1 MLLVVL
7 HLVALAASA
16 PAEPAAVGAEAP
28 RGAPAPRCKAAVLD
42 LAPGEGVSVERAQS
56 FTEVITGE
64 IGAELRSGGVRC
76 SVLSRAEIRALLS
89 FEVER
94 QLSGCDASSCLGE
107 IGDALG
113 VDRVVL
119 GTFSRIDSR
128 SLVSLRLVDMTSME
142 VVKRVTDTFEGD
154 DRDAVRWIA
163 WLAKRLA
170 LEDEAEAGPRPVV
183 DKPRVIERRATVWRS
198 LAWTGLIGGGGA
210 LVIAGALGGA
220 AAGISSSL
228 PATKSARTVN
238 RAQVESLE
246 EAGPWLAGGANL
258 GLYVGAGL
266 VVIGGALF
274 FAPADEMVEVDR

>member
-7 HLVALAASA
+7 HLMALAA
-16 PAEPAAVGAEAP
+16 PD
-28 RGAPAPRCKAAVLD
+28 APRCKAAVLD
-42 LAPGEGVSVERAQS
+42 LAPGEGVTVERAQS
-56 FTEVITGE
+56 FTEIVTSE
-64 IGAELRSGGVRC
+64 IGAQLKTDGVVC
-76 SVLSRAEIRALLS
+76 SVLSRAEIRALVS

-94 QLSGCDASSCLGE
+94 QLSGCDASSCLSE

-119 GTFSRIDSR
+119 GSFSRIESR

-142 VVKRVTDTFEGD
+142 VVKRVTDSFEGD

-170 LEDEAEAGPRPVV
+170 LDDEADAGPRPVV
-183 DKPRVIERRATVWRS
+183 DKPRVVERRATLWRS
-198 LAWTGLIGGGGA
+198 LAWTGVLGGGGA
-210 LVIAGALGGA
+210 LVVAGALGGA
-220 AAGISSSL
+220 ALGVSASL

-274 FAPADEMVEVDR
+274 FAPGEELVEMDR